1 MADKKVDAATGE
13 VKLERGPALIDVI
26 SPMYKEALEE
36 AAQEK
41 EQARKVLPDSYKEM
55 LDKAVEEKECQ
66 EHAPFIRIHCK
77 PVYNYQSVE
86 FDWDIRAGSSKS
98 DMEALEHNYEL
109 MLKML
114 VRVSENAPQ
123 KEANKPAAPVE
134 EPASEKQKEIL
145 RNFHIDF
152 KPDITKK
159 QAHALIKK
167 SMDQE
172 IF

>member
-1 MADKKVDAATGE
+1 M
-13 VKLERGPALIDVI
+13 ERGPALIDGV
-26 SPMYKEALEE
+26 
-36 AAQEK
+36 
-41 EQARKVLPDSYKEM
+41 
-55 LDKAVEEKECQ
+55 
-66 EHAPFIRIHCK
+66 APNEIPIMGFGPNSNLLIVHCK

-86 FDWDIRAGSSKS
+86 FDVLVHT
-98 DMEALEHNYEL
+98 DMPDYDLGYMEGLYTRMLE
-109 MLKML
+109 ML
-114 VRVSENAPQ
+114 VRVSQNAPQ
-123 KEANKPAAPVE
+123 KDVSKPVAPVE

>member
-1 MADKKVDAATGE
+1 MADKKVDAETGE
-13 VKLERGPALIDVI
+13 VKKEWGDTVYGPAPLGTPV
-26 SPMYKEALEE
+26 
-36 AAQEK
+36 
-41 EQARKVLPDSYKEM
+41 KVLK
-55 LDKAVEEKECQ
+55 V
-66 EHAPFIRIHCK
+66 HCK

-86 FDWDIRAGSSKS
+86 FDWEIPFDQIGEAMTEMEHAYS
-98 DMEALEHNYEL
+98 DMLE
-109 MLKML
+109 ML
-114 VRVSENAPQ
+114 VRVSQNAPQ
-123 KEANKPAAPVE
+123 KEAGKTSAPVE

>member
-1 MADKKVDAATGE
+1 MADKKVDATTGE
-13 VKLERGPALIDVI
+13 VQTSFTEEEMAKLVKEKKLQYFE
-26 SPMYKEALEE
+26 SPKLDLDDDELKF
-36 AAQEK
+36 QENHPII
-41 EQARKVLPDSYKEM
+41 LT
-55 LDKAVEEKECQ
+55 
-66 EHAPFIRIHCK
+66 IHCK

-86 FDWDIRAGSSKS
+86 FDIDIHNGLQEVDFAY
-98 DMEALEHNYEL
+98 MEDLYKGMLE
-109 MLKML
+109 ML
-114 VRVSENAPQ
+114 VRVSQNAPQ
-123 KEANKPAAPVE
+123 VEAKKPTAPVE
-134 EPASEKQKEIL
+134 ELASEKQKEIL

>member
-1 MADKKVDAATGE
+1 MADKKVDATTGE
-13 VKLERGPALIDVI
+13 VTVTKEDQIKGKFEKHEVI
-26 SPMYKEALEE
+26 L
-36 AAQEK
+36 
-41 EQARKVLPDSYKEM
+41 RV
-55 LDKAVEEKECQ
+55 
-66 EHAPFIRIHCK
+66 HCK

-86 FDWDIRAGSSKS
+86 FDVEIHDGLQDVDFAY
-98 DMEALEHNYEL
+98 MESLYTG

-123 KEANKPAAPVE
+123 VEAKKPAAPVE

>member
-1 MADKKVDAATGE
+1 MADKKVDATTGE
-13 VKLERGPALIDVI
+13 VQEKGPNLMDETVPA
-26 SPMYKEALEE
+26 EE
-36 AAQEK
+36 AGVGPIK
-41 EQARKVLPDSYKEM
+41 ILKV
-55 LDKAVEEKECQ
+55 
-66 EHAPFIRIHCK
+66 HCK

-86 FDWDIRAGSSKS
+86 FDWPIVTGVTLERDLAEMEWYYSK
-98 DMEALEHNYEL
+98 MLEI
-109 MLKML
+109 L
-114 VRVSENAPQ
+114 VRVSQNAPQ
-123 KEANKPAAPVE
+123 VEAKKPVAPVE
-134 EPASEKQKEIL
+134 ELASEKQKEIL

>member
-1 MADKKVDAATGE
+1 MADKKVDALTGE
-13 VKLERGPALIDVI
+13 VNINL
-26 SPMYKEALEE
+26 M
-36 AAQEK
+36 QECT
-41 EQARKVLPDSYKEM
+41 
-55 LDKAVEEKECQ
+55 VEEES
-66 EHAPFIRIHCK
+66 PLGPILIVHCK

-86 FDWDIRAGSSKS
+86 FDAQIRCNNGKADIAA
-98 DMEALEHNYEL
+98 MELVYSE
-109 MLKML
+109 MLAML
-114 VRVSENAPQ
+114 VRVSQNAPQ
-123 KEANKPAAPVE
+123 AEAKKPAAPVE

>member
-1 MADKKVDAATGE
+1 MADKKVDRLTGE
-13 VKLERGPALIDVI
+13 VNVDLQQECNLNPEEMSTGPN
-26 SPMYKEALEE
+26 
-36 AAQEK
+36 
-41 EQARKVLPDSYKEM
+41 PD
-55 LDKAVEEKECQ
+55 LLVV
-66 EHAPFIRIHCK
+66 HCK

-86 FDWDIRAGSSKS
+86 FDVIIRNHCAEKDLAFMEDVYS
-98 DMEALEHNYEL
+98 DMLR
-109 MLKML
+109 ML

-123 KEANKPAAPVE
+123 KDAKPVAPVE

>member
-1 MADKKVDAATGE
+1 MADKKVDATTGE
-13 VKLERGPALIDVI
+13 V
-26 SPMYKEALEE
+26 
-36 AAQEK
+36 Q
-41 EQARKVLPDSYKEM
+41 
-55 LDKAVEEKECQ
+55 EEKKFQYFDQQRETLFDPDYQ
-66 EHAPFIRIHCK
+66 DGELFAGIKVHCK

-86 FDWDIRAGSSKS
+86 FDWIIPVTPFECDQESMNA
-98 DMEALEHNYEL
+98 MEAFYTKMLE
-109 MLKML
+109 ML
-114 VRVSENAPQ
+114 VRVSQNAPQ
-123 KEANKPAAPVE
+123 KDVSKPVAPVE

>member
-13 VKLERGPALIDVI
+13 VELENGKIL
-26 SPMYKEALEE
+26 
-36 AAQEK
+36 
-41 EQARKVLPDSYKEM
+41 
-55 LDKAVEEKECQ
+55 VECPKT
-66 EHAPFIRIHCK
+66 RVIHCK
-77 PVYNYQSVE
+77 PVFNYQSVE
-86 FDWDIRAGSSKS
+86 FDWELSEDSFGDFDLRE
-98 DMEALEHNYEL
+98 MEKFYSAMLE
-109 MLKML
+109 ML
-114 VRVSENAPQ
+114 VRVSQNAPQ
-123 KEANKPAAPVE
+123 KDVSKPVTPVE

>member
-1 MADKKVDAATGE
+1 MADKKVDATTGE
-13 VKLERGPALIDVI
+13 VKG
-26 SPMYKEALEE
+26 EE
-36 AAQEK
+36 WGAIGIMGSTYTEPTPIC
-41 EQARKVLPDSYKEM
+41 KV
-55 LDKAVEEKECQ
+55 
-66 EHAPFIRIHCK
+66 HCK
-77 PVYNYQSVE
+77 PVFNYQSVE
-86 FDWDIRAGSSKS
+86 FDWVFYSANTEEELSK
-98 DMEALEHNYEL
+98 MEQFYSKMLE
-109 MLKML
+109 ML
-114 VRVSENAPQ
+114 VRVSQNAPQ
-123 KEANKPAAPVE
+123 AEAKKPAAPVE

>member
-1 MADKKVDAATGE
+1 MADKKVDALTGE
-13 VKLERGPALIDVI
+13 VNIDLMEDCTV
-26 SPMYKEALEE
+26 
-36 AAQEK
+36 EK
-41 EQARKVLPDSYKEM
+41 TRV
-55 LDKAVEEKECQ
+55 
-66 EHAPFIRIHCK
+66 HIIHCK

-86 FDWDIRAGSSKS
+86 FDWQINMDNPYPDFER
-98 DMEALEHNYEL
+98 MEEMYVR
-109 MLKML
+109 MLQML
-114 VRVSENAPQ
+114 VRVSEKAPQ
-123 KEANKPAAPVE
+123 KEAGKPSAPVE

>member
-1 MADKKVDAATGE
+1 MANKTVDELTGE
-13 VKLERGPALIDVI
+13 VKDYGVI
-26 SPMYKEALEE
+26 GYTSETPLT
-36 AAQEK
+36 
-41 EQARKVLPDSYKEM
+41 
-55 LDKAVEEKECQ
+55 
-66 EHAPFIRIHCK
+66 RILLVHCK
-77 PVYNYQSVE
+77 PVFNYQSVE
-86 FDWDIRAGSSKS
+86 FDWEVAIS
-98 DMEALEHNYEL
+98 DEELFQQNLEAMERFYSRMLE
-109 MLKML
+109 ML
-114 VRVSENAPQ
+114 VRVSQNAPQ
-123 KEANKPAAPVE
+123 AETKKPAAPVE

>member
-1 MADKKVDAATGE
+1 MADKKVDATTGE
-13 VKLERGPALIDVI
+13 V
-26 SPMYKEALEE
+26 
-36 AAQEK
+36 Q
-41 EQARKVLPDSYKEM
+41 
-55 LDKAVEEKECQ
+55 EEKKFQYFDRSGETLD
-66 EHAPFIRIHCK
+66 EEFVPPVRMVHCK
-77 PVYNYQSVE
+77 PVFNYQSVE
-86 FDWDIRAGSSKS
+86 FDWEVSFGATFEKDIKEMEWFYSK
-98 DMEALEHNYEL
+98 MLE
-109 MLKML
+109 ML
-114 VRVSENAPQ
+114 VRVSQNAPQ
-123 KEANKPAAPVE
+123 AEAKKPAAPVE

>member
-13 VKLERGPALIDVI
+13 V
-26 SPMYKEALEE
+26 
-36 AAQEK
+36 Q
-41 EQARKVLPDSYKEM
+41 
-55 LDKAVEEKECQ
+55 EEKKFQYFDRSGETL
-66 EHAPFIRIHCK
+66 EDEGNPIIHTIHCK

-86 FDWDIRAGSSKS
+86 FDWDIHVETEAEDWKILEDIYSK
-98 DMEALEHNYEL
+98 ALE
-109 MLKML
+109 ML
-114 VRVSENAPQ
+114 VRVSQNAPQ
-123 KEANKPAAPVE
+123 KDVSKPVAPVE
-134 EPASEKQKEIL
+134 ELASEKQKEIL

>member
-1 MADKKVDAATGE
+1 MADKKVDATTGE
-13 VKLERGPALIDVI
+13 VQLNDIISEQVELLKENKWISKIPITPDMDAGKVI
-26 SPMYKEALEE
+26 YT
-36 AAQEK
+36 
-41 EQARKVLPDSYKEM
+41 
-55 LDKAVEEKECQ
+55 
-66 EHAPFIRIHCK
+66 IHCK

-86 FDWDIRAGSSKS
+86 FDWEIRSDNPQADLVAMEDLYSK
-98 DMEALEHNYEL
+98 MLE
-109 MLKML
+109 ML
-114 VRVSENAPQ
+114 VRVSQNAPQ
-123 KEANKPAAPVE
+123 KDVSKPVAPVE

>member
-1 MADKKVDAATGE
+1 MADKKVDATTGE
-13 VKLERGPALIDVI
+13 VQVEDIISEQVKNFEGKRWIDKLPPITPNMDDRRII
-26 SPMYKEALEE
+26 
-36 AAQEK
+36 
-41 EQARKVLPDSYKEM
+41 
-55 LDKAVEEKECQ
+55 
-66 EHAPFIRIHCK
+66 HTIHCK

-86 FDWDIRAGSSKS
+86 FDWDIHQDTTEEDWETIEFIYSK
-98 DMEALEHNYEL
+98 ALE
-109 MLKML
+109 ML
-114 VRVSENAPQ
+114 VRVSQNAPQ
-123 KEANKPAAPVE
+123 VEAKKPTAPVE

>member
-1 MADKKVDAATGE
+1 MADKKVDATTGE
-13 VKLERGPALIDVI
+13 IKGPNPLYMERDGTDIDFD
-26 SPMYKEALEE
+26 PD
-36 AAQEK
+36 AQED
-41 EQARKVLPDSYKEM
+41 ECLMGIKV
-55 LDKAVEEKECQ
+55 
-66 EHAPFIRIHCK
+66 HCK

-86 FDWDIRAGSSKS
+86 FDWFIPYECTQESLRH
-98 DMEALEHNYEL
+98 LEDFYTK
-109 MLKML
+109 MLEML
-114 VRVSENAPQ
+114 VRVSQNAPQ
-123 KEANKPAAPVE
+123 AEAKKPVAPVE

-145 RNFHIDF
+145 RNFHIEF

>member
-13 VKLERGPALIDVI
+13 VQ
-26 SPMYKEALEE
+26 EE
-36 AAQEK
+36 
-41 EQARKVLPDSYKEM
+41 RKVLPDWYKKT
-55 LDKAVEEKECQ
+55 LDQAVEDKKCQ
-66 EHAPFIRIHCK
+66 EHEVFLIVHCK

-86 FDWDIRAGSSKS
+86 FDVEIHKGLEEVDFAY
-98 DMEALEHNYEL
+98 MESLYTG

-114 VRVSENAPQ
+114 IRVSENAPQ
-123 KEANKPAAPVE
+123 KEAGKPAAPVE

>member
-1 MADKKVDAATGE
+1 MADKKVDATTGE
-13 VKLERGPALIDVI
+13 VKEQLWGDGVEKPKIPEDFKGQYFYRSGQTLDEEECVKV
-26 SPMYKEALEE
+26 YK
-36 AAQEK
+36 
-41 EQARKVLPDSYKEM
+41 
-55 LDKAVEEKECQ
+55 
-66 EHAPFIRIHCK
+66 IHCK

-86 FDWDIRAGSSKS
+86 FDWEIHSDTPDSDFVAMRAFYS
-98 DMEALEHNYEL
+98 
-109 MLKML
+109 KML
-114 VRVSENAPQ
+114 EMLVAVSGNAPQ
-123 KEANKPAAPVE
+123 KDVSKPVAPVE

>member
-1 MADKKVDAATGE
+1 MEAPE
-13 VKLERGPALIDVI
+13 E
-26 SPMYKEALEE
+26 YKSL
-36 AAQEK
+36 
-41 EQARKVLPDSYKEM
+41 RV
-55 LDKAVEEKECQ
+55 
-66 EHAPFIRIHCK
+66 HCK

-86 FDWDIRAGSSKS
+86 FDWEVPYGDSFESSLKA
-98 DMEALEHNYEL
+98 MERMYAH
-109 MLKML
+109 MLQML

-123 KEANKPAAPVE
+123 KEANKPSAPVE
-134 EPASEKQKEIL
+134 EPASEKQKDIL

>member
-1 MADKKVDAATGE
+1 MADKKVDATTGE
-13 VKLERGPALIDVI
+13 V
-26 SPMYKEALEE
+26 
-36 AAQEK
+36 Q
-41 EQARKVLPDSYKEM
+41 
-55 LDKAVEEKECQ
+55 EEKKLQYFETDRKELFDPDDQ
-66 EHAPFIRIHCK
+66 DGELFMGIKVHCK

-86 FDWDIRAGSSKS
+86 FDWVIPYNCDKECMDS
-98 DMEALEHNYEL
+98 MEAFYTKMLE
-109 MLKML
+109 ML
-114 VRVSENAPQ
+114 VRVSQNAPQ
-123 KEANKPAAPVE
+123 KDVSKPVAPVE

>member
-1 MADKKVDAATGE
+1 MADKKVDATTGE
-13 VKLERGPALIDVI
+13 I
-26 SPMYKEALEE
+26 
-36 AAQEK
+36 QEK
-41 EQARKVLPDSYKEM
+41 FETEPNENCVKVYR
-55 LDKAVEEKECQ
+55 
-66 EHAPFIRIHCK
+66 FHCK

-86 FDWDIRAGSSKS
+86 FDFDVRS
-98 DMEALEHNYEL
+98 DNLTEDMVSLETNYKVILE
-109 MLKML
+109 MLI
-114 VRVSENAPQ
+114 RVSQNAPQ
-123 KEANKPAAPVE
+123 KDISKPVAPVE

>member
-1 MADKKVDAATGE
+1 MADKKVDATTGE
-13 VKLERGPALIDVI
+13 VQLNDIISEQAKKLEGKGWIDKI
-26 SPMYKEALEE
+26 PITPMMDCKP
-36 AAQEK
+36 
-41 EQARKVLPDSYKEM
+41 VLK
-55 LDKAVEEKECQ
+55 
-66 EHAPFIRIHCK
+66 IHCK
-77 PVYNYQSVE
+77 PVFNYQSVE
-86 FDWDIRAGSSKS
+86 FDWEIPCDNIEESLVA
-98 DMEALEHNYEL
+98 MEDTYSQMLE
-109 MLKML
+109 ML
-114 VRVSENAPQ
+114 VRVSQNAPQ
-123 KEANKPAAPVE
+123 KDVSKPVAPVE

>member
-13 VKLERGPALIDVI
+13 V
-26 SPMYKEALEE
+26 
-36 AAQEK
+36 QED
-41 EQARKVLPDSYKEM
+41 RKVLPDSYKEM
-55 LDKAVEEKECQ
+55 LEKAVEEKEYE
-66 EHAPFIRIHCK
+66 EHTPFIRVHCK

-86 FDWDIRAGSSKS
+86 FDWDIHYGSAKS
-98 DMEALEHNYEL
+98 DLEALEHNYEL

-123 KEANKPAAPVE
+123 KEASKPVAPVE
-134 EPASEKQKEIL
+134 ELASEKQKEIL
-145 RNFHIDF
+145 RNFHIEF

>member
-13 VKLERGPALIDVI
+13 VKVERGPVLLDSFPTERVI
-26 SPMYKEALEE
+26 
-36 AAQEK
+36 
-41 EQARKVLPDSYKEM
+41 
-55 LDKAVEEKECQ
+55 
-66 EHAPFIRIHCK
+66 HTIHCK

-86 FDWDIRAGSSKS
+86 FDVDIHEGLQEVDFAY
-98 DMEALEHNYEL
+98 MESLYKGMLE
-109 MLKML
+109 ML
-114 VRVSENAPQ
+114 VRVSQNAPQ
-123 KEANKPAAPVE
+123 AEAKKPAAPVE
-134 EPASEKQKEIL
+134 EPATEAQKQIL

>member
-1 MADKKVDAATGE
+1 MADKKVDATTGE
-13 VKLERGPALIDVI
+13 VQLNDIISEQVEKVKDNPWITKIPITPDMDRKPVI
-26 SPMYKEALEE
+26 LT
-36 AAQEK
+36 
-41 EQARKVLPDSYKEM
+41 V
-55 LDKAVEEKECQ
+55 
-66 EHAPFIRIHCK
+66 HCK

-86 FDWDIRAGSSKS
+86 FDVEIHDGLQEVDFAY
-98 DMEALEHNYEL
+98 MESLYKGMLE
-109 MLKML
+109 ML
-114 VRVSENAPQ
+114 VRVSQNAPQ
-123 KEANKPAAPVE
+123 KDVSKPVAPVE

>member
-1 MADKKVDAATGE
+1 MADKKVDATTGE
-13 VKLERGPALIDVI
+13 VK
-26 SPMYKEALEE
+26 
-36 AAQEK
+36 
-41 EQARKVLPDSYKEM
+41 
-55 LDKAVEEKECQ
+55 EEKYVFEKLA
-66 EHAPFIRIHCK
+66 EYRIIHCK

-86 FDWDIRAGSSKS
+86 FDWQI
-98 DMEALEHNYEL
+98 DMCNPEPDLERMEKVYSL
-109 MLKML
+109 MLEML
-114 VRVSENAPQ
+114 VRVSQNAPQ

-134 EPASEKQKEIL
+134 ELASEKQKEIL

-152 KPDITKK
+152 KEPLTKK

>member
-13 VKLERGPALIDVI
+13 VKQ
-26 SPMYKEALEE
+26 EE
-36 AAQEK
+36 EGT
-41 EQARKVLPDSYKEM
+41 KVLT
-55 LDKAVEEKECQ
+55 
-66 EHAPFIRIHCK
+66 IHCK

-86 FDWDIRAGSSKS
+86 FDWNVYFDTDNIGEQINA
-98 DMEALEHNYEL
+98 MEWFYSL
-109 MLKML
+109 MLQML
-114 VRVSENAPQ
+114 VRVSQNAPQ
-123 KEANKPAAPVE
+123 KDVSKPVAPVE